1 MHKGNFGK
9 NSLLQQKLFVLLYF
23 IVPNGNLFSTSMKS
37 GIQILY
43 HETWKKKKPVCIM
56 ILSIQEKGEV
66 QCGEKGETEFQTCL
80 W

>member
-43 HETWKKKKPVCIM
+43 HETWKKKKACMHNDIEHSRKRGSTM
-56 ILSIQEKGEV
+56 WRKR
-66 QCGEKGETEFQTCL
+66 
-80 W
+80 